1 MKKNIYFVLALLLIL
16 PNVFSQKVKKF
27 SFFET
32 DSKTIYDFCFTPKG
46 DAIGI
51 ADNKTIKVFSVESK
65 ALLKEFK
72 TGHDNRIM
80 SVDISKDGKL
90 LVSGD
95 QSGKI
100 VIWDFDNN
108 KILKTLNYHKGLIN
122 SLKISPDGNYIVSGG
137 NEKKVF
143 VYDIKTDSVIHTF
156 TDHKADI
163 TDIEFSPD
171 GRILVTA
178 SGDKT
183 IKVYNGTG
191 FEFISSLT
199 GHKGWVRGISFSKD
213 GKKMMSCGD
222 DADLL
227 VWNITNIHEIR
238 QLSTINTPYS
248 WLSCVTCN
256 NEENE
261 SYAYAD
267 IAGNVKIMAPT
278 FEYHSYLF
286 SLITRMRFIHTESL
300 YYYLA
305 VATKGRGVI
314 FLIAK

>member
-1 MKKNIYFVLALLLIL
+1 MKKNIYFVLTFLFIL

-32 DSKTIYDFCFTPKG
+32 NSKTIYDFCFTPKG

-51 ADNKTIKVFSVESK
+51 ADNKTIKLFSLDQK
-65 ALLKEFK
+65 TLLKEFK
-72 TGHDNRIM
+72 NGHDSRIM

-108 KILKTLNYHKGLIN
+108 KILKTLNYHKGLIT
-122 SLKISPDGNYIVSGG
+122 SLKISPDGQYIVSGG

-143 VYDIKTDSVIHTF
+143 VYDIKMDSVIHTL
-156 TDHKADI
+156 TDHTADI
-163 TDIEFSPD
+163 TDVEFSQD
-171 GRILVTA
+171 GRIFATA

-183 IKVYNGTG
+183 IKIYDGIG
-191 FEFISSLT
+191 FGFITSLT
-199 GHKGWVRGISFSKD
+199 GHKGWVRGISFSMD
-213 GKKMMSCGD
+213 GKRMMSCGD

-227 VWNITNIHEIR
+227 VWNITDIHAIR
-238 QLSTINTPYS
+238 QQSTINTPYS
-248 WLSCVTCN
+248 WLSSITCN

-286 SLITRMRFIHTESL
+286 SLVTRMKFMHTESL